1 MFNNIYIYKY
11 YVILILSMDKP
22 HNMENEMVRSSTAS
36 KAKEAKKVVKPRRG

>member
-11 YVILILSMDKP
+11 YVILFLSMDKP